1 MIRISRMRQVLAIH
15 DLGSFAKAAE
25 RLGIAQSSL
34 SKSIARLEDEL
45 KIALV
50 ERSPRGSRLTPGG
63 ELFAERARHLIEE
76 TERLRTDL
84 TLIAGGQPSRVRIGI
99 ASALSN
105 GFLARFA
112 HAAAEALPDVRLNF
126 EIAPS
131 HRLMQ
136 LLETRQADLVF
147 AGRMPGASIS
157 QFDLVDVF
165 TATSVVVAA
174 PHHPLGRLNK
184 VSVDDLREHRTC
196 GLLPAHA
203 KSLGLGEGARVSFY
217 ESNCFEALLPI
228 VAAGHAALIA
238 PAFVVRPHIEAG
250 VLVALPCDWAID
262 LTYSAITN
270 RGVAASVAIKD
281 LIDAAR
287 RCAGHL

>member
-1 MIRISRMRQVLAIH
+1 MLRISRLRQVLAIH
-15 DLGSFAKAAE
+15 EEGSFAKAAE
-25 RLGIAQSSL
+25 RLGVAQSSL
-34 SKSIARLEDEL
+34 SKSIARFEDEL
-45 KIALV
+45 KIPLL

-63 ELFAERARHLIEE
+63 ELFVDRARHLIEE
-76 TERLRTDL
+76 TEKLETDL
-84 TLIAGGQPSRVRIGI
+84 TLIASGQPARVRIGI

-105 GFLARFA
+105 SFLARFA
-112 HAAAEALPDVRLNF
+112 HAAAETLPDVRLNF

-131 HRLMQ
+131 HRLML

-147 AGRMPGASIS
+147 AGRRPGASS
-157 QFDLVDVF
+157 QLDLVDVF
-165 TATSVVVAA
+165 TTTTVVAAA
-174 PHHPLGRLNK
+174 PHHPLARLNK
-184 VSVDDLREHRTC
+184 VSVDDLYEHRTC

-203 KSLGLGEGARVSFY
+203 KALGLGEGARVSFY

-228 VAAGHAALIA
+228 VAAGHAALVA
-238 PAFVVRPHIEAG
+238 PAFVVRHHIEAG

-287 RCAGHL
+287 RCGDHL